1 MERDPYAKFAGDYD
15 TRWARFTARTH
26 AHVLARLP
34 ADLADKHIL
43 DLGCG
48 TGTLIA
54 SILMRHPGI
63 GSITGID
70 VSASMLARATAT
82 LAARPGADKVSLV
95 RQRGAT
101 PDFLAEAFDVVVCAN
116 VFHYFPYPATTLRAL
131 HGALKPRGVLI
142 LEDYAKRGPLARYGE
157 WAIRRYD
164 PAHRRAYDLAEVARL
179 LTRARFTP
187 RNGAEFRIDTLWRGW
202 VVTGQRLP

>member
-26 AHVLARLP
+26 AQVFARLP
-34 ADLADKHIL
+34 TDLANKHLL

-54 SILMRHPGI
+54 SILAEHPGV
-63 GSITGID
+63 GSITGVD

-82 LAARPGADKVSLV
+82 LAAHSGADKVSLV

-101 PDFLAEAFDVVVCAN
+101 PDFPAETFDVVVCAN
-116 VFHYFPYPATTLRAL
+116 VFHYLPYPATTLQAL
-131 HGALKPRGVLI
+131 HDALKPRGILV

-164 PAHRRAYDLAEVARL
+164 PLHQRAYDLAEVVRL

-187 RNGAEFRIDTLWRGW
+187 RNGAEFRIDAVWRGW
-202 VVTGQRLP
+202 AVTGERMP